1 MLSAILSNCG
11 SETETTDNFFLCC
24 LLFTV
29 NRENLLYG
37 LFKIEFSLMNLKDEL
52 LLDIL
57 LYDSD
62 KYKDTVSKEIL
73 FHTISLIKNTKY
85 FERPLF
91 DH

>member
-11 SETETTDNFFLCC
+11 LETETTEKIFLCC
-24 LLFTV
+24 PFFTV
-29 NRENLLYG
+29 NRKILLYG
-37 LFKIEFSLMNLKDEL
+37 LFKIDLSLINLKDHL

-62 KYKDTVSKEIL
+62 KYKGTVSKEIL
-73 FHTISLIKNTKY
+73 LHTVSFIKNTKC